1 MLYTQQIKE
10 KVTVFQKEKLL
21 VKIVPDR
28 KEMGIVAANEAAE
41 RIIKMQGEKDELN
54 MIFAAAPSQNE
65 FIEHLIAN
73 KSIEWNRI
81 NAFHMDEYIG
91 LADDAP
97 QRFGNFLKD
106 RIFSRVPFKSVN
118 YINGL
123 AEDIDE
129 ECKRYSNLLEK
140 YPADIICLGIGENG
154 HIAFNDPGVADFND
168 DKLVKVA
175 DLDLVCRQQ
184 QVNDKCFDELDEVP
198 KQALTLTIPALLRGK
213 YLFCIV
219 PAKTKAQ
226 AVYNTING
234 EISEDCPA
242 TILRTKENVTLYLD
256 ADSSSLLDI

>member
-198 KQALTLTIPALLRGK
+198 TQALTLTIPALLRGK

-219 PAKTKAQ
+219 PARTKAH
-226 AVYNTING
+226 AVYNTVNG

-242 TILRTKENVTLYLD
+242 TILRTKENVILYLD
-256 ADSSSLLDI
+256 AESSALLEI

>member
-1 MLYTQQIKE
+1 MLYTQKIKE

-123 AEDIDE
+123 AEDIDK